1 MEKQFDAKPVLVYL
15 VCDKCGGDMEDNGR
29 AIDSSCQGGFYN
41 LPKYLGEYNSYKCKE
56 CDSETRSSKVYP
68 YVKHVRV
75 EEE

>member
-15 VCDKCGGDMEDNGR
+15 VCDKCGGDMEEKGLANCLPTGY
-29 AIDSSCQGGFYN
+29 YN
-41 LPKYLGEYNSYKCKE
+41 LPRGIDEYYNYECKGCGNE
-56 CDSETRSSKVYP
+56 IHTSSTYP